1 LKAETVR
8 NRTQQQ
14 VNMTSETNEGIAYLA
29 ALKRPEIA
37 APATAIAE
45 AGLERNSDSA
55 LASQN
60 AGSQQSFRG
69 PEKRRSPRYL
79 CEGSVEMREEGC
91 DVRTWATVTDISL
104 HGCYVEAP
112 ATYRAG
118 TVLHLKLDAVGIRVE
133 ARGTVRVDY
142 PYLGMGIAFNEM
154 PDEERSRLRLLLTS
168 ITRPCVVM
176 SPPVMAPPVASA
188 PPPASEPL
196 PTILL
201 ITCPEAAIQQLVEFF
216 ATRST
221 LPRED
226 FLRILRVSQSPKEP

>member
-1 LKAETVR
+1 ME
-8 NRTQQQ
+8 
-14 VNMTSETNEGIAYLA
+14 SENNEGMSYLA
-29 ALKRPEIA
+29 ALKSASPEVIA
-37 APATAIAE
+37 VADRAPE
-45 AGLERNSDSA
+45 ANADSGVA
-55 LASQN
+55 N
-60 AGSQQSFRG
+60 REVGSQPQFRG

-91 DVRTWATVTDISL
+91 DVRTWATVTDVSL

-118 TVLHLKLDAVGIRVE
+118 TVLHLKLDAAGIRVE
-133 ARGTVRVDY
+133 TRGTVRVDY

-176 SPPVMAPPVASA
+176 APPVASA
-188 PPPASEPL
+188 PPLVSDPPPA
-196 PTILL
+196 ILL
-201 ITCPEAAIQQLVEFF
+201 ITRPEAAIQALVEFF
-216 ATRST
+216 ETRPT

-226 FLRILRVSQSPKEP
+226 FLKILRVSQSPPINLPKTP